1 MPTAPQTFA
10 ELMKSHEYPEIKRL
24 LAKTGRTITVMES
37 PASMG
42 SYSAVIL
49 TGKGFQIESG
59 KSGMT
64 AAYAGTNEKYRPLKG
79 GARKVLEVVLRH
91 NDPLDDND
99 VRPNETEII
108 ADTLRKVE
116 EIRKLKKK

>member
-10 ELMKSHEYPEIKRL
+10 ELMKSDTYKAIKRFL
-24 LAKTGRTITVMES
+24 RKVDRTITVIES

-64 AAYAGTNEKYRPLKG
+64 AAYTGTNEKYRPLKG
-79 GARKVLEVVLRH
+79 GAKKVLETVLRY
-91 NDPLDDND
+91 NDPLDEDD
-99 VRPNETEII
+99 KRPNEAEIV
-108 ADTLRKVE
+108 ADVLRKIE
-116 EIRKLKKK
+116 ELRKRKKK